1 MWHQLYPL
9 DGPKTPQWMLPLSH
23 LVSPC
28 SLLWIHNESH
38 VKNPI
43 LLSQGFHHINFS
55 LTRISVPLVLLRS
68 LPWRLKR
75 PSAESIWVWRVI
87 YRSTEDRRQHLGV
100 LQESC
105 SERLLAQKWQQGARQ
120 WAVGVRNN
128 ACFAVMRPLV
138 VLCCERD
145 ETEGKRRWPAI
156 RTLWMSQFSSP
167 EAVEVSISL
176 PFLPT
181 RLKTNPCAVINGIV
195 SLLLRYV
202 SMWCLGVYTFIH
214 IPKI

>member
-23 LVSPC
+23 LVSSC

-43 LLSQGFHHINFS
+43 LLSQGFHHRNFS
-55 LTRISVPLVLLRS
+55 HTRFSPTGVTEKSSVMFEAS
-68 LPWRLKR
+68 F
-75 PSAESIWVWRVI
+75 WVWRVI

-202 SMWCLGVYTFIH
+202 SMWCLGIYTFIH

>member
-23 LVSPC
+23 LVSSC

-43 LLSQGFHHINFS
+43 LLSQGFHHRNFS
-55 LTRISVPLVLLRS
+55 HTRFSPTGVTEKSSVTSFSGVNLSLTCNL
-68 LPWRLKR
+68 
-75 PSAESIWVWRVI
+75 
-87 YRSTEDRRQHLGV
+87 RSTEDRRQHLGV

-167 EAVEVSISL
+167 EPVEVSISL

-181 RLKTNPCAVINGIV
+181 RLKTNPCAVISGIV

-202 SMWCLGVYTFIH
+202 SM
-214 IPKI
+214 

>member
-23 LVSPC
+23 LVSSC
-28 SLLWIHNESH
+28 SLLWIRNESH

-43 LLSQGFHHINFS
+43 LLSQGFHHRNFS
-55 LTRISVPLVLLRS
+55 HTRFSPTGVTEKSSVTSFSGVNLSLTCNLPEHRGQAATSQCPSRKLLRAFI
-68 LPWRLKR
+68 
-75 PSAESIWVWRVI
+75 SAEVAAGSETV
-87 YRSTEDRRQHLGV
+87 SSGCEKQCL
-100 LQESC
+100 LC
-105 SERLLAQKWQQGARQ
+105 S
-120 WAVGVRNN
+120 
-128 ACFAVMRPLV
+128 
-138 VLCCERD
+138 D
-145 ETEGKRRWPAI
+145 ETISGTVLWKGWGKRRWPAI

-167 EAVEVSISL
+167 EPVEVSISL

-202 SMWCLGVYTFIH
+202 SM
-214 IPKI
+214 